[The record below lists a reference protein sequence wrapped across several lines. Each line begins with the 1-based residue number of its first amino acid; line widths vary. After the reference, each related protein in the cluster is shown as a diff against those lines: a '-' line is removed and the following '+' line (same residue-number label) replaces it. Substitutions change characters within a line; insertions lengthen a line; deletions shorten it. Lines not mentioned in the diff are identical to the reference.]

1 MRFSHI
7 FRANHSDDLTAP
19 CGKRQECSGWHVR
32 VMDNGDRDVI
42 AHYIGRWSQAQL
54 DQLKLCEEI
63 ELLADKLPLH
73 DVAAFGDLAARLD
86 GVLDRVQTFEEQDLF
101 PILEAMSPH
110 IRSLLVT
117 FRSHH
122 ARDREAARAVA
133 AMLNLST
140 EHTAR
145 DLRDIKACL
154 TSFAEL
160 VRRHV
165 QFEEAITMALFASKR
180 FDERRAVQ

>member
-1 MRFSHI
+1 
-7 FRANHSDDLTAP
+7 
-19 CGKRQECSGWHVR
+19 
-32 VMDNGDRDVI
+32 MDNGDRDVI

-63 ELLADKLPLH
+63 DLLADKLPLH
-73 DVAAFGDLAARLD
+73 DIAAFGDLALRMDA
-86 GVLDRVQTFEEQDLF
+86 VLDRVHAFEEQDLF
-101 PILEAMSPH
+101 PMLEAMSPH
-110 IRSLLVT
+110 IRPLLVT

-122 ARDREAARAVA
+122 ARDRETARAIV

-145 DLRDIKACL
+145 DLRDIKTNL

-180 FDERRAVQ
+180 IDEKRAVQ